1 MAKVIKVQPIFGT
14 LGKQMEVPELSPVG
28 DVVLIDNPDGVMGM
42 DGKLLKL
49 PKMIPAD
56 SATIVATLIRLY
68 PRNRLTMVSITTA
81 LKVKERIEHITD
93 GCFTLED
100 TEYEWLMNCLKD
112 DGIGVQLF
120 GFDIVKVIKALKE
133 GE

>member
-1 MAKVIKVQPIFGT
+1 MAKVIKVQPINGV
-14 LGKQMEVPELSPVG
+14 LGKPMEVPELSPVG
-28 DVVLIDNPDGVMGM
+28 DVVLVDNPDGVKGM
-42 DGKLLKL
+42 DGTILKL
-49 PKMIPAD
+49 PKMIPAN

-68 PRNRLTMVSITTA
+68 PRNRLTMVAITTA
-81 LKVKERIEHITD
+81 LKVKERIETIKD

-120 GFDIVKVIKALKE
+120 GFDIVNVIKAFKE